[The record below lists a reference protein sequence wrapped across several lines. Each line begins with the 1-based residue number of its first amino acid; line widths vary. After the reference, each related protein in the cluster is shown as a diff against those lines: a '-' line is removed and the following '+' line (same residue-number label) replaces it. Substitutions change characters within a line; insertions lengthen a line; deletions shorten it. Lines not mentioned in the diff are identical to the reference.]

1 MRVVLLVVAVT
12 LFGPD
17 LAAGQGAASVDT
29 LAGRVVDRDGQGLA
43 DATVLVAE
51 AHRVTTTGPDGAFG
65 FPGVQPGRYTVVVR
79 RVGYAAHVG
88 EVEVGTGPVELT
100 LLPAAVQVEAVTVTA
115 TRQPIDALGSPL
127 PVAGLSGDR
136 LRRTQSVSLA
146 RALETLAGVRT
157 LSTGESI
164 GKPMI
169 RGLAGA
175 RVLALVNGSRLED
188 YSWSDEDGPSV
199 DPRLAERIE
208 VIRGPASVLY
218 GSDALGGVVN
228 VIPAELPDANGGPAF
243 ARSGLELSGATNNA
257 ELGGAL
263 RVEGASGRL
272 GWRATAIGRHAADL
286 HTPAGELDNTGFGA
300 LSGEAAVGLRG
311 SRGGAALRYARY
323 GGEFKLL
330 EANGPPAPAT
340 GEAGPERR
348 LADDRVQL
356 AGDYRLGTLRLEAK
370 GQWQRHSLIE
380 VSDEGGGT
388 PGQEATAF
396 DLLLNTGTLDV
407 LLHHPAGPRVRGTIG
422 ASGLYQTNDTRG
434 PIPLVP
440 AARVR
445 AAALFAFEQAT
456 LGRWSLLA
464 GGRVDARHLGADS
477 NAALGLSPQTRD
489 YVAWSANVGFV
500 YRPLPSLALAA
511 NLGRAWRA
519 PTLFELFA
527 NGPHVGEARYEVGRS
542 TLRPEAAANL
552 DVSARW
558 QGGRVSAEVA
568 GYRNAIGRYIF
579 LAPTSNT
586 VGGLRVYDY
595 DQADAVLAGMEA
607 SLEALAWPVVTIGLR
622 GDATWGTN
630 RSTDEPLPSVPAPRA
645 AVSVEL
651 HSAAGAWS
659 GRPHVGIE
667 AEFVGRQTRLNPLDI
682 PTAGYTLLNVDAGA
696 EARFLGRAVRV
707 DLTVRNA
714 ADASYRDFLSRYKEF
729 ALNPGRN
736 VIVRVSTAP

>member
-1 MRVVLLVVAVT
+1 
-12 LFGPD
+12 
-17 LAAGQGAASVDT
+17 
-29 LAGRVVDRDGQGLA
+29 
-43 DATVLVAE
+43 
-51 AHRVTTTGPDGAFG
+51 
-65 FPGVQPGRYTVVVR
+65 
-79 RVGYAAHVG
+79 
-88 EVEVGTGPVELT
+88 
-100 LLPAAVQVEAVTVTA
+100 
-115 TRQPIDALGSPL
+115 
-127 PVAGLSGDR
+127 
-136 LRRTQSVSLA
+136 
-146 RALETLAGVRT
+146 
-157 LSTGESI
+157 
-164 GKPMI
+164 MI

-188 YSWSDEDGPSV
+188 CSWSDEDGPSV

-388 PGQEATAF
+388 PGTEATAF

-440 AARVR
+440 TARVR

-464 GGRVDARHLGADS
+464 GGRVDARHLGPDS

-568 GYRNAIGRYIF
+568 GYRNAIGRYMF
-579 LAPTSNT
+579 LAPTSHT
-586 VGGLRVYDY
+586 
-595 DQADAVLAGMEA
+595 
-607 SLEALAWPVVTIGLR
+607 
-622 GDATWGTN
+622 
-630 RSTDEPLPSVPAPRA
+630 
-645 AVSVEL
+645 
-651 HSAAGAWS
+651 
-659 GRPHVGIE
+659 
-667 AEFVGRQTRLNPLDI
+667 VGRQTRLNPLDI

>member
-1 MRVVLLVVAVT
+1 
-12 LFGPD
+12 
-17 LAAGQGAASVDT
+17 
-29 LAGRVVDRDGQGLA
+29 
-43 DATVLVAE
+43 
-51 AHRVTTTGPDGAFG
+51 
-65 FPGVQPGRYTVVVR
+65 
-79 RVGYAAHVG
+79 
-88 EVEVGTGPVELT
+88 
-100 LLPAAVQVEAVTVTA
+100 
-115 TRQPIDALGSPL
+115 
-127 PVAGLSGDR
+127 
-136 LRRTQSVSLA
+136 
-146 RALETLAGVRT
+146 
-157 LSTGESI
+157 
-164 GKPMI
+164 
-169 RGLAGA
+169 
-175 RVLALVNGSRLED
+175 
-188 YSWSDEDGPSV
+188 
-199 DPRLAERIE
+199 
-208 VIRGPASVLY
+208 
-218 GSDALGGVVN
+218 
-228 VIPAELPDANGGPAF
+228 
-243 ARSGLELSGATNNA
+243 
-257 ELGGAL
+257 
-263 RVEGASGRL
+263 
-272 GWRATAIGRHAADL
+272 
-286 HTPAGELDNTGFGA
+286 
-300 LSGEAAVGLRG
+300 
-311 SRGGAALRYARY
+311 
-323 GGEFKLL
+323 
-330 EANGPPAPAT
+330 
-340 GEAGPERR
+340 
-348 LADDRVQL
+348 VQL

-370 GQWQRHSLIE
+370 GQWQRHSLVE
-380 VSDEGGGT
+380 VSD
-388 PGQEATAF
+388 EATAF
-396 DLLLNTGTLDV
+396 DLLLNTATLDV

-440 AARVR
+440 GARVR
-445 AAALFAFEQAT
+445 GGALFAFEQAT

-500 YRPLPSLALAA
+500 YRPMPSFALAA

-527 NGPHVGEARYEVGRS
+527 NGPHVGEARYEVGRP

-595 DQADAVLAGMEA
+595 DQADAVLAGVEA
-607 SLEALAWPVVTIGLR
+607 SLEVLAWPVMTIGLR

-630 RSTDEPLPSVPAPRA
+630 RTTDEPLPSVPAPRA

-651 HSAAGAWS
+651 HSGAGAWS
-659 GRPHVGIE
+659 GRPHVRVE

>member
-1 MRVVLLVVAVT
+1 MRVGLLIAAVT
-12 LFGPD
+12 LLGPSS
-17 LAAGQGAASVDT
+17 ATGQGAAAVDT

-51 AHRVTTTGPDGAFG
+51 LHRVTTTGPDGAFR
-65 FPGVQPGRYTVVVR
+65 FPAVPPGRYTLVVR
-79 RVGYAAHVG
+79 RVGYAARVD
-88 EVEVGTGPVELT
+88 EVDVRTGPAELT
-100 LLPAAVQVEAVTVTA
+100 LVPAAVQVEPVTVTA
-115 TRQPIDALGSPL
+115 TRQPIDALESPL
-127 PVAGLSGDR
+127 PVGGLSGDR
-136 LRRTQSVSLA
+136 LRRAQSVSLA

-199 DPRLAERIE
+199 DPRLAERVE

-311 SRGGAALRYARY
+311 LRGGAGLRYARY

-340 GEAGPERR
+340 GEAGPQRR

-356 AGDYRLGTLRLEAK
+356 AGDYRLGTSRLEAK

-380 VSDEGGGT
+380 VSDE
-388 PGQEATAF
+388 ATAF
-396 DLLLNTGTLDV
+396 DLLLNTATLDV
-407 LLHHPAGPRVRGTIG
+407 LLHHPAGPRVRGTLG
-422 ASGLYQTNDTRG
+422 ASGLYQTNATRG

-440 AARVR
+440 GARVR

-456 LGRWSLLA
+456 LERWSLLA
-464 GGRVDARHLGADS
+464 GGRVDARHLAADS
-477 NAALGLSPQTRD
+477 NAMLGLSPQTRD

-500 YRPLPSLALAA
+500 YRPMPSLALAA

-527 NGPHVGEARYEVGRS
+527 NGPHVGEARYEVGRA

-579 LAPTSNT
+579 LAPTGNT

-595 DQADAVLAGMEA
+595 DQADAVLAGVEA
-607 SLEALAWPVVTIGLR
+607 SLEALTWPVVTLGLR

-630 RSTDEPLPSVPAPRA
+630 RTSDEPLPSVPAPRA
-645 AVSVEL
+645 AVRVEL
-651 HSAAGAWS
+651 HSAAGTWS
-659 GRPHVGIE
+659 GRPHIGVE

-682 PTAGYTLLNVDAGA
+682 PTAGYALLNVDAGA

>member
-1 MRVVLLVVAVT
+1 MRVGLLIAAVT
-12 LFGPD
+12 LLGPSS
-17 LAAGQGAASVDT
+17 ATGQGAAAVDT

-51 AHRVTTTGPDGAFG
+51 LHRVTITGPDGAFR
-65 FPGVQPGRYTVVVR
+65 FPAVPPGRYTVVVR
-79 RVGYAAHVG
+79 RVGYAARVG
-88 EVEVGTGPVELT
+88 EVEAGTGPAELT
-100 LLPAAVQVEAVTVTA
+100 LVAAAVQVEPVTVTA
-115 TRQPIDALGSPL
+115 TRQPIAALGSSL
-127 PVAGLSGDR
+127 PVSGLSGDR
-136 LRRTQSVSLA
+136 LRRAQSVSLG

-164 GKPMI
+164 GKPVI

-175 RVLALVNGSRLED
+175 RVLVLGNGSRLED

-199 DPRLAERIE
+199 DARLAERVE

-243 ARSGLELSGATNNA
+243 ARSGLEVSGATNNA

-286 HTPAGELDNTGFGA
+286 HTPGGELDNTGFGA
-300 LSGEAAVGLRG
+300 LSGEAAVGLWG
-311 SRGGAALRYARY
+311 SRGGAGLRYARY

-330 EANGPPAPAT
+330 EANGPPAPTT
-340 GEAGPERR
+340 GEAGPERK

-356 AGDYRLGTLRLEAK
+356 AGDYRLGTVRLEAK

-380 VSDEGGGT
+380 VSDE
-388 PGQEATAF
+388 ATAF
-396 DLLLNTGTLDV
+396 DLLLNTATLDV
-407 LLHHPAGPRVRGTIG
+407 LLHHPAGPRVRGTLG
-422 ASGLYQTNDTRG
+422 ASGLYQTNATRG

-440 AARVR
+440 GARVR

-456 LGRWSLLA
+456 LERWSLLA
-464 GGRVDARHLGADS
+464 GGRVDARHLAADS
-477 NAALGLSPQTRD
+477 NAMLGLSPQTRD

-500 YRPLPSLALAA
+500 YRPIPSLALAA

-527 NGPHVGEARYEVGRS
+527 NGPHVGEARYEVGRA

-579 LAPTSNT
+579 LAPTGNT

-595 DQADAVLAGMEA
+595 DQADAVLAGVEA
-607 SLEALAWPVVTIGLR
+607 SLEALAWPVVTLGLR

-630 RSTDEPLPSVPAPRA
+630 RTSDEPLPSVPAPRA
-645 AVSVEL
+645 AVRVEL

-659 GRPHVGIE
+659 GRPHVGVE

-682 PTAGYTLLNVDAGA
+682 PTAGYALLHVDAGA